1 MVIYQKGGDCE
12 EKIIS
17 DVEQLINRLSDK
29 KLACET
35 ILQSGLAYR
44 WYLTDSTNSFTHCI
58 SRLCN
63 TLLSLHQSTSQSSTA
78 EFSANLEVM
87 FYL

>member
-1 MVIYQKGGDCE
+1 MVIYQKGGDYR
-12 EKIIS
+12 EKIIA
-17 DVEQLINRLSDK
+17 DVEQLIIRLSDRK
-29 KLACET
+29 IACET

-44 WYLTDSTNSFTHCI
+44 WYLTDSTNSFTSCV
-58 SRLCN
+58 SKLCN
-63 TLLSLHQSTSQSSTA
+63 TLLSLHQSTSQSSNT